1 MFRSGGARYRIWAR
15 GGGTI
20 FDLHIITSKPSKAH
34 LFTFIFTTVQ
44 KLPTPVESSGLG
56 SSVPGAKEQAV
67 RRASARQKTKEREEL
82 FAKYDRDKD
91 QLLNQME
98 ALINLFVEVVEM
110 LEMWIFLEGV
120 WSKSLLFYFI
130 FVKVG
135 EVVER
140 E

>member
-1 MFRSGGARYRIWAR
+1 MQSPSIH
-15 GGGTI
+15 
-20 FDLHIITSKPSKAH
+20 LHLYH
-34 LFTFIFTTVQ
+34 FN
-44 KLPTPVESSGLG
+44 KLPVAVESSSFL
-56 SSVPGAKEQAV
+56 SVPGAKEQAV

-98 ALINLFVEVVEM
+98 ALINEVVEM
-110 LEMWIFLEGV
+110 LEIWRFFGGG
-120 WSKSLLFYFI
+120 WSKSCSFKII